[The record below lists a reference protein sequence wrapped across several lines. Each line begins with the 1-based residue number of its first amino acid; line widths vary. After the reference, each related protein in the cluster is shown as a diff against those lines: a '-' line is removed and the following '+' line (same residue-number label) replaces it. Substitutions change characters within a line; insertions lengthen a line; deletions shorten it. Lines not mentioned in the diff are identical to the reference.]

1 VKARRKQLCDRTD
14 LVQNQD
20 SLAEIE
26 KKLHGLRRTGSVPVF
41 AALRRDF
48 NFGWLGLC
56 LWIALQ
62 GDSS

>member
-1 VKARRKQLCDRTD
+1 